1 MTATVRFHP
10 GQKLDRYEIEEPLG
24 EGAYAETYRARD
36 TQTDGTV
43 VLKVPNPLLFADP
56 ALFQR
61 YKRETEIARRLQHD
75 GVQRSLDLG
84 QNRTEP
90 YLVLEYIEGD
100 NLRRRLRNF
109 EGPVPVDK
117 AVDWGKQLAEALAY
131 LHSQGIVHRDLKPE
145 NVLVTADDRLK
156 IADFGTALLAGARRL
171 TWRHLSESLGTPD
184 YMSPE
189 QIQGDRGD
197 PRSDVYAWGVMMY
210 EMLTGRVP
218 FEGDNWLAAM
228 AGHLQATPKSIRSM
242 RKDVPPALEAIVL
255 HAMRRYPENRYQSA
269 DEVLADVDRLDELD
283 PASFDLSPEPPM
295 GGMAATG
302 SALRL
307 WALVGMISASFVVL
321 VTVII
326 VLVKVLQ

>member
-1 MTATVRFHP
+1 MTATVRFHT
-10 GQKLDRYEIEEPLG
+10 GERLDKYEIEAPLG

-36 TQTDGTV
+36 SDGQTV
-43 VLKVPNPLLFADP
+43 VLKIPNPLLFADP

-61 YKRETEIARRLQHD
+61 YRREMEIARRLQHE

-84 QNRTEP
+84 ENRTEP

-117 AVDWGKQLAEALAY
+117 AVDWGRRLAEALAY

-145 NVLVTADDRLK
+145 NILVTGDDHLK

-189 QIQGDRGD
+189 QIQGERGD
-197 PRSDVYAWGVMMY
+197 PRSDIYAWGVMMY

-228 AGHLQATPKSIRSM
+228 AGHLQGTPQPIRSI
-242 RKDVPPALEAIVL
+242 RKDVPPSLEAVVL

-269 DEVLADVDRLDELD
+269 EELLVDLDRLDQLD
-283 PASFDLSPEPPM
+283 PSSFDLSPEAPM

-307 WALVGMISASFVVL
+307 WALVGMIALGFIAVVAIAITLTVVL
-321 VTVII
+321 R
-326 VLVKVLQ
+326 